1 MQDTENCCRHNTGQE
16 RNNDREHQVPPVI
29 AGVQVGDGH
38 AGVDPGVVTRDGG
51 VLPTKLTD
59 PEVALDSRR
68 IPTTLHIDKESSS
81 GHGRCGEVVLLG
93 GDHRQVTRQGGV
105 LDNNLVAIID
115 ISGTTLTT
123 RGPATV
129 TCT

>member
-1 MQDTENCCRHNTGQE
+1 MLGTKQDALSCSPLLCVILVCASVCVQDTENCGRHNTGQE

-38 AGVDPGVVTRDGG
+38 AGVDPGVVAWDGG

-68 IPTTLHIDKESSS
+68 IPTTLHIDKESSP
-81 GHGRCGEVVLLG
+81 GQGRCGEVVLL
-93 GDHRQVTRQGGV
+93 
-105 LDNNLVAIID
+105 
-115 ISGTTLTT
+115 
-123 RGPATV
+123 
-129 TCT
+129 